1 MFAVCVR
8 CLRPTVI
15 LTSPFPLP
23 GLLAATAVSWELV
36 SEYAGLPVPPVE
48 MLCMHPSEPSSNAT
62 FFFFFWH
69 AVLFII
75 CSIAVGLFLT
85 NKGILM
91 NSMSHLPYP
100 KRKN

>member
-62 FFFFFWH
+62 FFFFFGMQSSLLFV
-69 AVLFII
+69 VLLLG
-75 CSIAVGLFLT
+75 CSLQTKEF
-85 NKGILM
+85 
-91 NSMSHLPYP
+91 
-100 KRKN
+100 